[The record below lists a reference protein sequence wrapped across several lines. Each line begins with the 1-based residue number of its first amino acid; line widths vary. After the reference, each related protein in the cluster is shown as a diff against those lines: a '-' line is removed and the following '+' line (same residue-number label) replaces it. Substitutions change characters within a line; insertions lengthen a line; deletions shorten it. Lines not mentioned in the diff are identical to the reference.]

1 MGKTYDELKHAEED
15 RVASHTAHPQKAR
28 IGVGLYIKGQISG
41 NEDLDVEG
49 RVEGPVQLGEG
60 KLTIGTGG
68 NLTGDVTAREV
79 IIHGTLTGNL
89 QVRDR
94 LEIKSD
100 GSAVGDVVTDRILI
114 EEGAYFKGSIEI
126 GQKGVPQ
133 SDAATAVPAKIERNL

>member
-49 RVEGPVQLGEG
+49 KVEGPVQ
-60 KLTIGTGG
+60 LTIGTGG

-89 QVRDR
+89 QVRD
-94 LEIKSD
+94 LLKIKSD

-133 SDAATAVPAKIERNL
+133 SDAATAVPAKTERNL

>member
-1 MGKTYDELKHAEED
+1 VSKINGDLKRAQED
-15 RVASHTAHPQKAR
+15 RAASHAAQPQKAR

-49 RVEGPVQLGEG
+49 KVEGPVQLGEG
-60 KLTIGTGG
+60 KLTVGTGG

-114 EEGAYFKGSIEI
+114 EDGAHFKGSIEI
-126 GQKGVPQ
+126 GQKEVPQ
-133 SDAATAVPAKIERNL
+133 SDAATVVPAKTQRNL

>member
-1 MGKTYDELKHAEED
+1 MSKIDDELKRAKED
-15 RVASHTAHPQKAR
+15 RAASHATQPQKAR
-28 IGVGLYIKGQISG
+28 IGIGLRIKGQISG

-49 RVEGPVQLGEG
+49 SIEGPIQLGEG
-60 KLTIGTGG
+60 KLTVGTGG

-79 IIHGTLTGNL
+79 IIHGSLTGNL

-114 EEGAYFKGSIEI
+114 EDGAHFKGSIEI
-126 GQKGVPQ
+126 GQKRVPQ
-133 SDAATAVPAKIERNL
+133 SDAATAVPAKTQRNL

>member
-1 MGKTYDELKHAEED
+1 LGKTYDELKHAEED

-49 RVEGPVQLGEG
+49 KVEGPVQ
-60 KLTIGTGG
+60 LTIGTGG

-89 QVRDR
+89 QVRD
-94 LEIKSD
+94 LLKIKSD

-133 SDAATAVPAKIERNL
+133 SDAATAVPAKTEGNL

>member
-1 MGKTYDELKHAEED
+1 LGKTYDELKHTEED

-49 RVEGPVQLGEG
+49 KVEGPVQLGEG
-60 KLTIGTGG
+60 KLTVGTGG

-89 QVRDR
+89 QVRDL

-133 SDAATAVPAKIERNL
+133 SDAATAVPAKTEGNL

>member
-1 MGKTYDELKHAEED
+1 MSKIDDELKRAKED
-15 RVASHTAHPQKAR
+15 RAASHAAHPQKAR

-49 RVEGPVQLGEG
+49 KVEGPVQLGEG

-89 QVRDR
+89 QVRD
-94 LEIKSD
+94 LLKIKSD

-133 SDAATAVPAKIERNL
+133 SDAATAVPAKTEGNL